1 MSWRANFRMV
11 SGERTPWHPGGIAE
25 VNDILPAAAAA
36 SAPHGG
42 QPAQTGI
49 EYADRPMIHMLR
61 SSLQHMVLLD
71 PYYKQPY
78 IILDISDCGKSKTGK
93 FTAFFQKILLLYRTA
108 GIFDT
113 QFAAIASANTEQFAA
128 KKEGKKDRHGDQDE

>member
-1 MSWRANFRMV
+1 MAGKFQDGFRGAHAV
-11 SGERTPWHPGGIAE
+11 RHPGGIAE
-25 VNDILPAAAAA
+25 VNDILPRQQLHQL
-36 SAPHGG
+36 PHGS

-78 IILDISDCGKSKTGK
+78 IILDISDCGKSKPANSLPFSK
-93 FTAFFQKILLLYRTA
+93 NSPLYHTALVF
-108 GIFDT
+108 
-113 QFAAIASANTEQFAA
+113 
-128 KKEGKKDRHGDQDE
+128 